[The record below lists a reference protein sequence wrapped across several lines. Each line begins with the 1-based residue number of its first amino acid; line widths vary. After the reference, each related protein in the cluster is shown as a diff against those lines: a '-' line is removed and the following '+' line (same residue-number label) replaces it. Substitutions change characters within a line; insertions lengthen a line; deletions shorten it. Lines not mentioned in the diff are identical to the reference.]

1 MWKARAYV
9 VSLFSFFLK
18 KLQLFFFLE
27 IYPWILFIGSTTL
40 TVAFRGLKDRRQ
52 MTKVRMKTAGQFVLG
67 ISTLAQ
73 LTLQLSLDTISQWV
87 TAVLFLDFSN

>member
-1 MWKARAYV
+1 
-9 VSLFSFFLK
+9 
-18 KLQLFFFLE
+18 
-27 IYPWILFIGSTTL
+27 
-40 TVAFRGLKDRRQ
+40 
-52 MTKVRMKTAGQFVLG
+52 MTKVRMKTAGQFALG